1 MINTVG
7 RQKMLCIGAV
17 NIIIIW
23 LSRHWQGEAGGVW
36 GGPLVNMLP
45 TAIITSQKGGVT
57 D

>member
-1 MINTVG
+1 MINSVG

-23 LSRHWQGEAGGVW
+23 LSRHWQGEAGGGW

-45 TAIITSQKGGVT
+45 TAIITTQKGGVT